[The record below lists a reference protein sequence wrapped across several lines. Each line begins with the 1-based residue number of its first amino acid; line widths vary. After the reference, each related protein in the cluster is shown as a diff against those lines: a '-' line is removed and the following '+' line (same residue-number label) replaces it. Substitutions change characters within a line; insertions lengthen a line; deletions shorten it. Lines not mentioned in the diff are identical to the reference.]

1 MKKQLLGAI
10 AASVLFVGG
19 CTDEKESVPS
29 DAQQGEETLDERL
42 YGLEE
47 EYDARLGLY
56 AVDTGSGQTIAYQSD
71 ERFAYASTHKAL
83 AVGALLQ
90 QTSIEDLDKKI
101 HFTAD
106 DLVDYSPITENNVET
121 GMTLREI
128 SDASIRFS
136 DNTAA
141 NLIFNEIGGPEEFKA
156 SLRAIG
162 DDVTEPENIETKLND
177 VKPGETQDTSTAKAL
192 TESLRAFA
200 LEDVL
205 EEEQRSL
212 LVEWLKGNTT
222 GDALIRAGVP
232 DGWIVGDKTGSAAYG
247 TRNDIGIIWPPDR
260 APIVLAV
267 LSSRDEEG
275 AETND
280 ELIAKATEEI
290 VNELIELN

>member
-1 MKKQLLGAI
+1 MKKQLIGLI

-19 CTDEKESVPS
+19 CTDEKQAVPS
-29 DAQQGEETLDERL
+29 NEQQAEETLDERL

-47 EYDARLGLY
+47 QYDARLGVY
-56 AVDTGSGQTIAYQSD
+56 AVDTGSGQTIDYQSE

-83 AVGALLQ
+83 AVGVLLQ
-90 QTSIEDLDKKI
+90 QTSMEDLDKRI
-101 HFTAD
+101 HYTAD
-106 DLVDYSPITENNVET
+106 DLVDYSPITEKNVET
-121 GMTLREI
+121 GMTLKEI

-141 NLIFNEIGGPEEFKA
+141 NLIFNEIGGPEGFKT

-162 DDVTEPENIETKLND
+162 DDVTEPENIEQKLND
-177 VKPGETQDTSTAKAL
+177 VKPGDIHDTSTAKAL

-205 EEEQRSL
+205 EEEQRTL

-232 DGWIVGDKTGSAAYG
+232 DGWEVGDKTGLAAAYG
-247 TRNDIGIIWPPDR
+247 TRNDIGIIWLQIGR
-260 APIVLAV
+260 L
-267 LSSRDEEG
+267 LC
-275 AETND
+275 
-280 ELIAKATEEI
+280 
-290 VNELIELN
+290 